1 MRTKIKLC
9 LFLLLFAFSLTF
21 TLFSCSSN
29 PTQPPIKPPP
39 PPVEP
44 DSTTQNFTFETFEF
58 GSGGESSWLNDVW
71 IFNENNIWAVGYID
85 VTSTSGRTNI
95 VRWDGTKWGGFGGQ
109 FNSAGFDG
117 IWAADSNN
125 IYFASGVIR
134 KYENGAIK
142 TIDLTNLSFSQGQA
156 ITKLWGSSTSNIWG
170 VGPWGTIVHYD
181 GSPSG
186 AGWTKI
192 DFDQQWRFNAITGS
206 NETGVAYASAN
217 DENFNRILVKLENN
231 TTEIIFSTQQGMSP
245 RTFDL
250 KYMNDYLY
258 MAGSD
263 FSSTLIWRYSINAKE
278 IDSLF
283 TLVPTTGLFNIT
295 GEKEID
301 LYYWGSDFGVG
312 KMVHYNGKRYKI
324 FDLPKA
330 SLTTGG
336 ADTEGDVSAFVGN
349 NNNKGFITVVNRI
362 KQ

>member
-1 MRTKIKLC
+1 MKT
-9 LFLLLFAFSLTF
+9 LLLSLTILLSVF
-21 TLFSCSSN
+21 YTCSN

-44 DSTTQNFTFETFEF
+44 DSTTQNFTFQTYEF
-58 GSGGESSWLNDVW
+58 GDGYSSSNLNDVW
-71 IFNENNIWAVGYID
+71 IFNENNIWAVGYISPD
-85 VTSTSGRTNI
+85 DSSNNRYHVGNPNIIKWNGEGWKVQPFSGTSSGMY
-95 VRWDGTKWGGFGGQ
+95 
-109 FNSAGFDG
+109 G
-117 IWAADSNN
+117 IWAADSNH
-125 IYFASGVIR
+125 IYFADGGVV
-134 KYENGAIK
+134 KYDYVTGFKSE
-142 TIDLTNLSFSQGQA
+142 DFSKLGFVNFQGVH
-156 ITKLWGSSTSNIWG
+156 KLWGSSTNNIWG